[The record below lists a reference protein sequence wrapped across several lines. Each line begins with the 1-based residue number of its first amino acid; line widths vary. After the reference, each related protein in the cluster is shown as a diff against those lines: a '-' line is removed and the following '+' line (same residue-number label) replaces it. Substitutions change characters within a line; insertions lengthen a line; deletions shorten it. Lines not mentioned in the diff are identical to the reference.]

1 MKRFSINLLA
11 KLLAVLLLI
20 IVIRT
25 LGEVFR
31 LEYLRGDAIAYGDVR
46 PFIISAL
53 AAALSLAVVLL
64 AIWAARPGVAVT
76 LACITVAGLF
86 VYRVYFFP
94 AASETPAPPTPPA
107 AASPPA

>member
-11 KLLAVLLLI
+11 QLLALLLLV

-31 LEYLRGDAIAYGDVR
+31 LEYLRGDALTYGDIR
-46 PFIISAL
+46 PFVIGAL

-64 AIWAARPGVAVT
+64 AIWAGRPGVAVT

-94 AASETPAPPTPPA
+94 AASEPPPPATPAVV
-107 AASPPA
+107 SPPA

>member
-1 MKRFSINLLA
+1 MR
-11 KLLAVLLLI
+11 
-20 IVIRT
+20 
-25 LGEVFR
+25 GEV
-31 LEYLRGDAIAYGDVR
+31 LAYGDVR

-53 AAALSLAVVLL
+53 AAALSLAAVLL
-64 AIWAARPGVAVT
+64 AIWASRPGAAVT

-94 AASETPAPPTPPA
+94 AAGETPAPPTPPA

>member
-11 KLLAVLLLI
+11 QLLAILLLV

-31 LEYLRGDAIAYGDVR
+31 LEYLRGGALAYGDVR

-53 AAALSLAVVLL
+53 AAALSLTAVLL

-94 AASETPAPPTPPA
+94 AASETPPPA
-107 AASPPA
+107 TPAASSPPA

>member
-11 KLLAVLLLI
+11 QLLAILLLV

-31 LEYLRGDAIAYGDVR
+31 LEYLRGGALAYVEVR
-46 PFIISAL
+46 PFIVSAL

-64 AIWAARPGVAVT
+64 AIWAARPGVAVA
-76 LACITVAGLF
+76 LACITVAALF

-94 AASETPAPPTPPA
+94 AASEAPAPATPAA
-107 AASPPA
+107 VSPPA